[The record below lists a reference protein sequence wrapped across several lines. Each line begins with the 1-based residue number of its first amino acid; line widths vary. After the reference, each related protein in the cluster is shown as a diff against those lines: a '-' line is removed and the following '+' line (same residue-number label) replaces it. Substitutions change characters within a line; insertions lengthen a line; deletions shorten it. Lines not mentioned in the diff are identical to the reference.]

1 MLEEVKKNMRKNEQF
16 LSSYATKSKDAIRFK
31 EETEDLRPAFF
42 RDTDRVIHSLSY
54 SRYLDKTQVFS
65 NVHNDHITK
74 RIIHV
79 QMVSKIART
88 IGRALNLN
96 EDLIEAIALGH
107 DIGHTPFGHPGE
119 KILSDLSLQYTGRY
133 FNHNIHSVRTFMR
146 LESGGKG
153 KNLCLQTL
161 DGIMCHNGEFMLNEY
176 HSIPK
181 DKEKFL
187 EEMEKSYVQKDF
199 VKTLKPM
206 TLEGCVVRISDVIA
220 YLGKDIEDAIL
231 LGVIQREEIP
241 KHIREVF
248 GNDNREFINT
258 VILDVI
264 SQSYGKTYITFSKEI
279 FKAIVD
285 LKKFNYAH
293 IYEKANSK
301 EQLQKYREMFTF
313 LFETYLEDLQNKN
326 EHSSIYAV
334 FLNTMDQEY
343 LQTESNEQKIIDF
356 LAGMTDD
363 YFMKEYQLRK
373 KGL

>member
-79 QMVSKIART
+79 QLVSKIART

-326 EHSSIYAV
+326 EHSSIYTV